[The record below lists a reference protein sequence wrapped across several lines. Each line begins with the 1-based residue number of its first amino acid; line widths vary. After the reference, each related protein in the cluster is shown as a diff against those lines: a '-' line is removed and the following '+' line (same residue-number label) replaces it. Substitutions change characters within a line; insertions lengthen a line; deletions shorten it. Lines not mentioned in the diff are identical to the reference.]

1 MMPKT
6 AAERLAAFVA
16 SAEVPSEARRA
27 AARALLDTVGVMLA
41 GSAEPAGVRVQHVVR
56 TDAAAPVATVI
67 GTAMRTSPALAA
79 LANGTAAHALDYD
92 DMCFVSLAHPSAPL
106 VAAALA
112 AGESAAAPATRL
124 LDGYAIGFEI
134 EALLGRALNPG
145 HYQRGWHCTST
156 LGTMGAAACAA
167 RILGLDLRDTVHA
180 LAIAASEASGLKENF
195 GTMTKP
201 LHAGLAARNAI
212 TAASLARAGVTASS
226 AAIDGPQGLLI
237 AMAGRPQGAAPTTET
252 VGRTEGVA
260 PATESAGL
268 PQGAAPSTATTGSET
283 REPSAH
289 TLEADLARLGTRWE
303 ILETGITVK
312 LYPSCAGTHPAL
324 DAMLALRARHGF
336 TADTVK
342 SVVATVDTITPTV
355 LLYDRPTT
363 GLEGKF
369 SMPFCLAAAI
379 VDGRVDLDTF
389 EPGRVADPAIQRLL
403 PSITMRVDAEIG
415 KGAPPLT
422 QARLE
427 VQLRDGATHIARANG
442 ARGYPDR
449 PASDEALADKFLTC
463 ARRVLPEAQA
473 ENLLARLRQLET
485 VDDIRT
491 LTSLAAPTPD
501 SAASAARGP
510 AYKP

>member
-1 MMPKT
+1 MMAKT
-6 AAERLAAFVA
+6 VAEQLAAFVVGV
-16 SAEVPSEARRA
+16 EVPAEARRV

-41 GSAEPAGVRVQHVVR
+41 GSAEPAGLRVQQVVR
-56 TDAAAPVATVI
+56 ADAAAPTTTVVGTVI
-67 GTAMRTSPALAA
+67 RTSPALAA

-112 AGESAAAPATRL
+112 AGESAAAPARRL

-134 EALLGRALNPG
+134 EAVIGRALNPG

-167 RILGLDLRDTVHA
+167 RILGLDLHDTIHA
-180 LAIAASEASGLKENF
+180 LAIAASEACGLKENF

-212 TAASLARAGVTASS
+212 TAAALARAGVTASA
-226 AAIDGPQGLLI
+226 AAIDGPQGLLV
-237 AMAGRPQGAAPTTET
+237 AMAGRPQRAAPTTET
-252 VGRTEGVA
+252 AGR
-260 PATESAGL
+260 S
-268 PQGAAPSTATTGSET
+268 QGAVPTTEMVD
-283 REPSAH
+283 
-289 TLEADLARLGTRWE
+289 ADLVRLGTRWE

-324 DAMLALRARHGF
+324 DAMLALRAQHGF
-336 TADTVK
+336 TADAVK
-342 SVVATVDTITPTV
+342 SVIATVDTITPTV
-355 LLYDRPTT
+355 LLYDRPAT

-422 QARLE
+422 QARLD
-427 VQLRDGATHIARANG
+427 VQLQDGTTYTARANG
-442 ARGYPDR
+442 ARGYPDH
-449 PASDEALADKFLTC
+449 PASDEELAEKFLIC

-473 ENLLARLRQLET
+473 RDLLARLRQLDA
-485 VDDIRT
+485 VDDVRA
-491 LTSLAAPTPD
+491 LTSLAAPTRDCAP
-501 SAASAARGP
+501 SAAHAP
-510 AYKP
+510 ACKP